1 MTNETNIQ
9 LSLPRPGDSIVA
21 PQVAVNL
28 RDDLADFRDVPLY
41 WRVIGLD
48 QAGDPVEQGQEVFSF
63 LFIADQR
70 GFTVIT
76 GLVKSDLNQ
85 LGLVGAQIAVS
96 SARHVGTTNN
106 IVETVFNGEY
116 IAVAVTTDNDRVPIP
131 FPIEITSTKEGFQTT
146 TVILQESE
154 KINGVITRDLTMKS
168 DGDGETDPSLLNAGA
183 LPAILS
189 LLLGD

>member
-1 MTNETNIQ
+1 MT
-9 LSLPRPGDSIVA
+9 
-21 PQVAVNL
+21 
-28 RDDLADFRDVPLY
+28 LY

-48 QAGDPVEQGQEVFSF
+48 QAGDPVEQSQEDFSF
-63 LFIADQR
+63 VFIPDQR
-70 GFTVIT
+70 EFTVIN

-85 LGLVGAQIAVS
+85 LGLVGARVAVS
-96 SARHVGTTNN
+96 SARHTGTTNN
-106 IVETVFNGEY
+106 IVETEFNGEY
-116 IAVAVTTDNDRVPIP
+116 IAIAVTTDIDRVPIP

-154 KINGVITRDLTMKS
+154 KINGVITRDLTMMS
-168 DGDGETDPSLLNAGA
+168 DGDGETDPSSLSAGA